1 VSVAEPRPRFDPY
14 GLLQALDRHRVTY
27 IVIGGFARVIQGTE
41 EVTRGLD
48 IVPSTRPENLR
59 RLDAALRDLG
69 ARGRD
74 GQELTV
80 DEDTIVAQPLFEL
93 TTEHGEL
100 KIVPEPIGTRGYDD
114 LRRAATREPLGRG
127 VRPSVASIGDLARM
141 VSALGDEERLPQLM
155 QLRRLVE
162 LERARRWVIER

>member
-1 VSVAEPRPRFDPY
+1 VAEPARFDPY

-41 EVTRGLD
+41 EITTGVD

-59 RLDAALRDLG
+59 RLDAALREMG
-69 ARGRD
+69 AMGGEGR
-74 GQELTV
+74 EPTI
-80 DEDTIVAQPLFEL
+80 DEETIAAQPLLEL
-93 TTEHGEL
+93 TSPHGEL
-100 KIVPEPIGTRGYDD
+100 KVVPEPVGTRGYED

-162 LERARRWVIER
+162 LERSRGWAIER

>member
-1 VSVAEPRPRFDPY
+1 MPEPPPRFDPY
-14 GLLQALDRHRVTY
+14 GLLQALDRHRITY
-27 IVIGGFARVIQGTE
+27 IVIGGFARVLQGTE
-41 EVTRGLD
+41 EITRGLD

-59 RLDAALRDLG
+59 RLDAALRDLD
-69 ARGRD
+69 ARQPDGR
-74 GQELTV
+74 ELTI
-80 DEDTIVAQPLFEL
+80 DENTLAAQPVVEL
-93 TTEHGEL
+93 ATEQGQL
-100 KIVPEPIGTRGYDD
+100 KLVPEPAGTRGYDD

-162 LERARRWVIER
+162 LERARERVIER

>member
-1 VSVAEPRPRFDPY
+1 MPESPPRFDPY
-14 GLLQALDRHRVTY
+14 GLLQALDQHRVTY
-27 IVIGGFARVIQGTE
+27 IVIGGFARVLQGTE
-41 EVTRGLD
+41 EITRGLD

-59 RLDAALRDLG
+59 RLDAALRDLD
-69 ARGRD
+69 ARQPDGREPTID
-74 GQELTV
+74 EKTSAAQRVLEL
-80 DEDTIVAQPLFEL
+80 A
-93 TTEHGEL
+93 TEHGQL
-100 KIVPEPIGTRGYDD
+100 KIVPEPVGTRGYDD

-162 LERARRWVIER
+162 LERVRERVIER